1 MNEIN
6 TQAFELPA
14 SRYARFFQ
22 EMLEPAGIRLNGS
35 NAWDIRVHDAR
46 LLSRVV
52 RHGTLGLG
60 EAYMEG
66 WWDCPQ
72 LDQMICRAMLAGLED
87 RVRHN
92 FRYKVFSLL
101 FGLVNRQTF
110 SRAFEVGRR
119 HYDLGNDLF
128 EAMLDT
134 SMNYS
139 CGYWRNS
146 ETLEDAQ
153 KAKMDLICRKL
164 ELEKGMRVL
173 DVGCGFGGLAHWI
186 ASQYDVSVA
195 AVTVSEQQASLARER
210 CANLPVTVD
219 LVDYRQVTGTF
230 DRIVSVGMFEHVG
243 PKNYRTFFSKIAS
256 LLQPEG
262 LFLLHTIGAGDHTCT
277 ADQWT
282 EKYIFPNGVLPS
294 MHAIVK
300 ASEDVLVMEDWH
312 NFGADYDP
320 TLMAWYENLK
330 QAWPQLRQR
339 YDERFRRMFEYYL
352 LISAGSFRARANHL
366 WQVMFSKHGIAGGY
380 SAAR

>member
-46 LLSRVV
+46 LLTRVV

-101 FGLVNRQTF
+101 FGLFNRQTF

-128 EAMLDT
+128 EAMLDS

-139 CGYWRNS
+139 CGYWLVSWRNG
-146 ETLEDAQ
+146 
-153 KAKMDLICRKL
+153 RH
-164 ELEKGMRVL
+164 RN
-173 DVGCGFGGLAHWI
+173 F
-186 ASQYDVSVA
+186 
-195 AVTVSEQQASLARER
+195 
-210 CANLPVTVD
+210 
-219 LVDYRQVTGTF
+219 
-230 DRIVSVGMFEHVG
+230 IVCVWS
-243 PKNYRTFFSKIAS
+243 RT
-256 LLQPEG
+256 
-262 LFLLHTIGAGDHTCT
+262 CC
-277 ADQWT
+277 
-282 EKYIFPNGVLPS
+282 
-294 MHAIVK
+294 
-300 ASEDVLVMEDWH
+300 
-312 NFGADYDP
+312 
-320 TLMAWYENLK
+320 
-330 QAWPQLRQR
+330 
-339 YDERFRRMFEYYL
+339 
-352 LISAGSFRARANHL
+352 RARPL
-366 WQVMFSKHGIAGGY
+366 YCREIF
-380 SAAR
+380 